1 MEKIAIVTGANSE
14 LAQETFN
21 ILKRNDIK
29 VVVLYH
35 NKSLI
40 TNCDYLLKCDLTN
53 EDEVKETFL
62 KIAKKYPKIN
72 YLINIASLSLD
83 DDILN
88 KSGKDFLR
96 VVNVNVVGSFLAI
109 KYAIPMLENGVII
122 NISSTDGIDTG
133 HIYNIDYSASK
144 SALNTM
150 TSLLSK
156 RFDNCKIVALAPN
169 YIDTFSTRSMNQNF
183 LIDEMARINQKRLL
197 SVKEV
202 AQKIYDLL
210 LDKDLPSGS
219 IIRMDGKK

>member
-1 MEKIAIVTGANSE
+1 M
-14 LAQETFN
+14 
-21 ILKRNDIK
+21 
-29 VVVLYH
+29 
-35 NKSLI
+35 
-40 TNCDYLLKCDLTN
+40 
-53 EDEVKETFL
+53 
-62 KIAKKYPKIN
+62 
-72 YLINIASLSLD
+72 
-83 DDILN
+83 
-88 KSGKDFLR
+88 
-96 VVNVNVVGSFLAI
+96 AI
-109 KYAIPMLENGVII
+109 KYVIPMLENGVII

-150 TSLLSK
+150 SSLLSK